1 MVDSINRIICKTS
14 KLVDYFTEDGLIKQI
29 GLTKEYW
36 NRVIIKEIVD
46 NALDAI
52 EPLNNKEIH
61 IIQSDSSLGIYDNG
75 NGLGCEIIKSIY
87 DFNFYVSQNR
97 IYVTA
102 SRGKQGNGLK
112 TIISICFL
120 KKYRLLWHTNEGIIL
135 EGIIDT
141 EKAKNGEICVD
152 FRQLGTTEKRGIEI
166 FGYELHQSA
175 YYKNYVYFYTVCNP
189 DVTFHLDYLGIEFHN
204 PATAECVD
212 KSQNISLAYYDY
224 DTFKQ
229 FITDTQDGN
238 STYKKFLEEYFGTR
252 IKNKSGIK
260 SKIKDIDFNG
270 QEFINDFLALKEDQ
284 QTKKYTLLKKQL
296 IGLENVLNTSIEMED
311 SSSLI
316 SKSDMVIPCIVEFSV
331 KKDTFKGDTNR
342 KEAGIECYINNSIT
356 YNNSWSI
363 GFDGG
368 WYKIGNKTVYARDLD
383 DLLKDMS
390 NFSFVFHI
398 VSPYLKFT
406 DAGKTR
412 IDITSFFNELLEKLN
427 KAIAK
432 ENRLFS
438 SDNKRTNNRAVMRDY
453 VTDAFNM
460 ASDNG
465 RYAITA
471 RQIWYKMREISG
483 IEEKKHTYADFT
495 QEILTEWIDDNPKY
509 EDKVNFS
516 DRGNFFVDG
525 SQNGLGTANVRNF
538 INTIGT
544 SQNIF
549 KCYGGISNN
558 IHIEP
563 DFDLIYK
570 YDKVLYIEKTGFDA
584 IFKAEKV
591 GEKYNMIIV
600 SGQGFSTRAAKTL
613 LYKFQQMGLK
623 LYCLHDLDISGIY
636 ILDSFGTPNKKFK
649 EHIYMEN
656 LGVTL
661 ADVEKYHIEP
671 EKVDIK
677 QEDKKKLKNLSYEYR
692 RFFDAGTS
700 YRRVELNAFTTAE
713 ILEILENKLSA
724 INNLPT
730 INLEES
736 LNVDHKAIRETAFMR
751 IMAEK
756 YREQL
761 DKIHVPIDLSAYKG
775 KYTVDMA
782 KEEIPDIEERLIE
795 KYEREIAQKL
805 NIS

>member
-1 MVDSINRIICKTS
+1 MNNINRIICKTS
-14 KLVDYFTEDGLIKQI
+14 KLIDYFTEDGLIKQI

-36 NRVIIKEIVD
+36 NKVIIKEIVD

-52 EPLNNKEIH
+52 EPMNNKEVN
-61 IIQSDSSLGIYDNG
+61 IIQNGSSLGIYDNG
-75 NGLGCEIIKSIY
+75 NGLNCEIIKSIY

-97 IYVTA
+97 TYVTA

-112 TIISICFL
+112 TVISICFL
-120 KKYRLLWHTNEGIIL
+120 KKYRLLWHTSEGTIL
-135 EGIIDT
+135 EGIIDA
-141 EKAKNGEICVD
+141 EKAKNGEVCVD
-152 FRQLGTTEKRGIEI
+152 FKQTGTTEKRGIEVC
-166 FGYELHQSA
+166 GYDLHQPA
-175 YYKNYVYFYTVCNP
+175 YYKNYVYYYTVCNP
-189 DVTFHLDYLGIEFHN
+189 DVTFHLDYLGTEFHN

-212 KSQNISLAYYDY
+212 KSQNISIAYYDY
-224 DTFKQ
+224 DTFRQ
-229 FITDTQDGN
+229 FIMKTQDGN
-238 STYKKFLEEYFGTR
+238 STYKNFLEEYFGTR

-260 SKIKDIDFNG
+260 SKIKDIDFNS
-270 QEFINDFLALKEDQ
+270 QEFINDFLMLKEDQ

-296 IGLENVLNTSIEMED
+296 IGLENVLNTSVEKED
-311 SSSLI
+311 RSTLI
-316 SKSDMVIPCIVEFSV
+316 SRNDMIIPCIVEFSV
-331 KKDTFKGDTNR
+331 KKDAFKGDADR
-342 KEAGIECYINNSIT
+342 KEADIECYINNSIT

-368 WYKIGNKTVYARDLD
+368 WYKIGSKTVYARDLD
-383 DLLKDMS
+383 DLLKDMR

-412 IDITSFFNELLEKLN
+412 IDITSFFNELLDKLN

-438 SDNKRTNNRAVMRDY
+438 SDNKRSNNRAVMRDY
-453 VTDAFNM
+453 VTDAFNL

-495 QEILTEWIDDNPKY
+495 QEILTEWIDNNPEY

-516 DRGNFFVDG
+516 DRGNFYVDG

-549 KCYGGISNN
+549 KCYGGISSN

-649 EHIYMEN
+649 ECITMEN

-661 ADVEKYHIEP
+661 EDVEKYHIEP

-677 QEDKKKLKNLSYEYR
+677 KEDKKKLKNLSYEYR
-692 RFFDAGTS
+692 RFFDAGTF
-700 YRRVELNAFTTAE
+700 YRRVELNAFSTAQV
-713 ILEILENKLSA
+713 LEILENKLSA
-724 INNLPT
+724 VNNLPA
-730 INLEES
+730 INLEET

-761 DKIHVPIDLSAYKG
+761 DKVYVPIDLSAYKG

>member
-1 MVDSINRIICKTS
+1 MT
-14 KLVDYFTEDGLIKQI
+14 VDYFTEDGLIKQI

-36 NRVIIKEIVD
+36 NKVIMKEIID

-52 EPLNNKEIH
+52 EPLNNKEVH
-61 IIQSDSSLGIYDNG
+61 IIQDAYSLGIYDNG
-75 NGLGCEIIKSIY
+75 NGISCETVKSIY
-87 DFNFYVSQNR
+87 DFSFYISQNR
-97 IYVTA
+97 VFVTA

-120 KKYRLLWHTNEGIIL
+120 KKYHLLWHTSEGIIL
-135 EGIIDT
+135 EGIIDA
-141 EKAKNGEICVD
+141 EKVKDGEISVD
-152 FRQLGTTEKRGIEI
+152 FVEVGNTEKRGIEI
-166 FGYELHQSA
+166 CGYDLNQES
-175 YYKNYVYFYTVCNP
+175 YYKNYVYFYSVCNP
-189 DVTFHLDYLGIEFHN
+189 DVSFYLNYIGLEFYN
-204 PATAECVD
+204 PATVECID

-229 FITDTQDGN
+229 FITKTQDGN
-238 STYKKFLEEYFGTR
+238 TTYKHFLEEYFGTR
-252 IKNKSGIK
+252 IKNKSSIK
-260 SKIKDIDFNG
+260 SKIKDLDFNSK
-270 QEFINDFLALKEDQ
+270 EFINDFLMLKEDQ

-296 IGLENVLNTSIEMED
+296 IGLNNVLNTSIEIKDTD
-311 SSSLI
+311 SPMGI
-316 SKSDMVIPCIVEFSV
+316 NDKIIPCIVEFSV
-331 KKDTFKGDTNR
+331 KKDAFKGDADR
-342 KEAGIECYINNSIT
+342 KEADIECYINNSIT

-363 GFDGG
+363 GFDDG
-368 WYKIGNKTVYARDLD
+368 WYKIGNRSVYARDLD
-383 DLLKDMS
+383 DLLKGME

-412 IDITSFFNELLEKLN
+412 IDISSFFKELLEKLN

-432 ENRLFS
+432 ENRTFS
-438 SDNKRTNNRAVMRDY
+438 SGNKRTNNRAVMRDY

-495 QEILTEWIDDNPKY
+495 QEILTEWIDDNPEY
-509 EDKVNFS
+509 EDKINFS

-538 INTIGT
+538 IDTIGT

-549 KCYGGISNN
+549 KCYGGISSN
-558 IHIEP
+558 IHIVP

-613 LYKFQQMGLK
+613 LYKFQQMGMK

-636 ILDSFGTPNKKFK
+636 ILDSFATPNKKFK
-649 EHIYMEN
+649 ECIYMEN

-661 ADVEKYHIEP
+661 TDVEKYHIEP
-671 EKVDIK
+671 EKVEIK
-677 QEDKKKLKNLSYEYR
+677 KEDKKKLKNLSYEYR
-692 RFFDAGTS
+692 NFFDAGTF
-700 YRRVELNAFTTAE
+700 YRRVELNAFTTAQ
-713 ILEILENKLSA
+713 ILEILENKLSG

-736 LNVDHKAIRETAFMR
+736 LNIDHKAIKETAFMR
-751 IMAEK
+751 LMAEK
-756 YREQL
+756 YKEQL
-761 DKIHVPIDLSAYKG
+761 ETVHVPIDLSAYKG

-782 KEEIPDIEERLIE
+782 KKEIPDLEEGLI
-795 KYEREIAQKL
+795 KRYEQEIAQKL

>member
-1 MVDSINRIICKTS
+1 
-14 KLVDYFTEDGLIKQI
+14 
-29 GLTKEYW
+29 
-36 NRVIIKEIVD
+36 
-46 NALDAI
+46 
-52 EPLNNKEIH
+52 
-61 IIQSDSSLGIYDNG
+61 
-75 NGLGCEIIKSIY
+75 
-87 DFNFYVSQNR
+87 
-97 IYVTA
+97 
-102 SRGKQGNGLK
+102 
-112 TIISICFL
+112 
-120 KKYRLLWHTNEGIIL
+120 
-135 EGIIDT
+135 
-141 EKAKNGEICVD
+141 
-152 FRQLGTTEKRGIEI
+152 
-166 FGYELHQSA
+166 
-175 YYKNYVYFYTVCNP
+175 
-189 DVTFHLDYLGIEFHN
+189 
-204 PATAECVD
+204 
-212 KSQNISLAYYDY
+212 
-224 DTFKQ
+224 
-229 FITDTQDGN
+229 
-238 STYKKFLEEYFGTR
+238 
-252 IKNKSGIK
+252 
-260 SKIKDIDFNG
+260 
-270 QEFINDFLALKEDQ
+270 
-284 QTKKYTLLKKQL
+284 
-296 IGLENVLNTSIEMED
+296 
-311 SSSLI
+311 
-316 SKSDMVIPCIVEFSV
+316 
-331 KKDTFKGDTNR
+331 
-342 KEAGIECYINNSIT
+342 
-356 YNNSWSI
+356 
-363 GFDGG
+363 
-368 WYKIGNKTVYARDLD
+368 
-383 DLLKDMS
+383 
-390 NFSFVFHI
+390 
-398 VSPYLKFT
+398 
-406 DAGKTR
+406 
-412 IDITSFFNELLEKLN
+412 
-427 KAIAK
+427 
-432 ENRLFS
+432 
-438 SDNKRTNNRAVMRDY
+438 MRDY

-495 QEILTEWIDDNPKY
+495 QEILTEWIDDNPEY

-525 SQNGLGTANVRNF
+525 SQNGLGTANVRSF

-549 KCYGGISNN
+549 KCYGGISSN

-649 EHIYMEN
+649 ECINMEN

-661 ADVEKYHIEP
+661 EDVEKYHIEP

-692 RFFDAGTS
+692 KFFDAGTF
-700 YRRVELNAFTTAE
+700 YRRVELNAFTTAQ

-761 DKIHVPIDLSAYKG
+761 DKIHVPIDLSTYKG

-795 KYEREIAQKL
+795 RYEREIAQKL

>member
-52 EPLNNKEIH
+52 EPLSNKEIH
-61 IIQSDSSLGIYDNG
+61 IIQSDTSLGIYDNG
-75 NGLGCEIIKSIY
+75 NGLSCEIIKSIY

-135 EGIIDT
+135 EGIIDA
-141 EKAKNGEICVD
+141 EKAKNGKICVD
-152 FRQLGTTEKRGIEI
+152 FRQIGTTEKRGIEI
-166 FGYELHQSA
+166 YGYELHQSA

-229 FITDTQDGN
+229 FVTDTQDGN

-252 IKNKSGIK
+252 IKNKSRIK
-260 SKIKDIDFNG
+260 SKIKDIDFNS
-270 QEFINDFLALKEDQ
+270 QEFINDFLMLKADQ

-311 SSSLI
+311 SNSLI

-342 KEAGIECYINNSIT
+342 KEADIECYINNSIT

-495 QEILTEWIDDNPKY
+495 QEILTEWIDDNPEY

-549 KCYGGISNN
+549 KCYGGISSN

-649 EHIYMEN
+649 ECINMEN

-661 ADVEKYHIEP
+661 EDVDKYHIEP

-677 QEDKKKLKNLSYEYR
+677 QEDKKKLKNLSYGYR

-700 YRRVELNAFTTAE
+700 YRRIELNAFTTAQ

-782 KEEIPDIEERLIE
+782 KEEIPGIEERLIE

>member
-1 MVDSINRIICKTS
+1 M
-14 KLVDYFTEDGLIKQI
+14 
-29 GLTKEYW
+29 
-36 NRVIIKEIVD
+36 KEIID

-52 EPLNNKEIH
+52 EPLNKKEVYIVLGAL
-61 IIQSDSSLGIYDNG
+61 SLGIYDNG
-75 NGLGCEIIKSIY
+75 SGLNCDTIKNIY
-87 DFNFYVSQNR
+87 DFKYYVSQNR
-97 IYVTA
+97 VYVTA

-120 KKYRLLWHTNEGIIL
+120 KKYRLLWHTSEGTIL
-135 EGIIDT
+135 EGIVDID
-141 EKAKNGEICVD
+141 KVKDGEVCVD
-152 FRQLGTTEKRGIEI
+152 FKQVGTTEKRGIEI
-166 FGYELHQSA
+166 CGYDLHQVT

-189 DVTFHLDYLGIEFHN
+189 DVTFHLDYFGTEFCN
-204 PATAECVD
+204 PATTACID

-224 DTFKQ
+224 DTFRQ
-229 FITDTQDGN
+229 FITQTQDGDA
-238 STYKKFLEEYFGTR
+238 TYKQFLEVNFGTR
-252 IKNKSGIK
+252 IRNKSRIK
-260 SKIKDIDFNG
+260 SKIKDIDFNS
-270 QEFINDFLALKEDQ
+270 QKFIDDFLLLKEDQ

-296 IGLENVLNTSIEMED
+296 IGLENILNTSIVIED
-311 SSSLI
+311 SNSLI
-316 SKSDMVIPCIVEFSV
+316 GKNDMIIPCIVEFSV
-331 KKDTFKGDTNR
+331 RKQTFKGEINR
-342 KEAGIECYINNSIT
+342 KEADIECYINNSIT
-356 YNNSWSI
+356 YNNGWSI
-363 GFDGG
+363 GFDSG
-368 WYKIGNKTVYARDLD
+368 WYKIGNKTVHAMDLD
-383 DLLKDMS
+383 DLLKDMP

-398 VSPYLKFT
+398 VSPYLKFM

-412 IDITSFFNELLEKLN
+412 IDITSFLNELLEKLN
-427 KAIAK
+427 KAITK

-438 SDNKRTNNRAVMRDY
+438 AGNKRTNNRAVMRDY
-453 VTDAFNM
+453 VTEAFNL

-483 IEEKKHTYADFT
+483 LEEKKNTYADFT
-495 QEILTEWIDDNPKY
+495 QEILTEWIDDNPEY

-544 SQNIF
+544 SENIF
-549 KCYGGISNN
+549 KCYGGISGN

-563 DFDLIYK
+563 DFDLVYK

-636 ILDSFGTPNKKFK
+636 ILDSFATPNKKFK
-649 EHIYMEN
+649 ECINMEN

-661 ADVEKYHIEP
+661 EDVDKYHIEP

-677 QEDKKKLKNLSYEYR
+677 QEDKKKLKNLAYEYR
-692 RFFDAGTS
+692 MFFDAGTS
-700 YRRVELNAFTTAE
+700 YRRVELNAFTTAQ

-724 INNLPT
+724 VNNLPT
-730 INLEES
+730 INLEET
-736 LNVDHKAIRETAFMR
+736 LNVDHKAIRETAFMH

-756 YREQL
+756 YKEQL
-761 DKIHVPIDLSAYKG
+761 DKIHVPIDLSVYKG

-782 KEEIPDIEERLIE
+782 WKEIPDIENKLIGQYAE
-795 KYEREIAQKL
+795 AIKQKL

>member
-52 EPLNNKEIH
+52 EPLNNKEVH

-75 NGLGCEIIKSIY
+75 NGISCEIIKSIY

-135 EGIIDT
+135 EGIIDA
-141 EKAKNGEICVD
+141 EKAKNGKICVD
-152 FRQLGTTEKRGIEI
+152 FKQIGTTEKKGIEI
-166 FGYELHQSA
+166 CGYELHQSA

-229 FITDTQDGN
+229 FITDTQDRN

-260 SKIKDIDFNG
+260 SKIKDIDFNS
-270 QEFINDFLALKEDQ
+270 QEFINDFLMLKEDQ

-311 SSSLI
+311 SNSLI

-342 KEAGIECYINNSIT
+342 KEADIECYINNSIT

-495 QEILTEWIDDNPKY
+495 QEILTEWI
-509 EDKVNFS
+509 E
-516 DRGNFFVDG
+516 
-525 SQNGLGTANVRNF
+525 
-538 INTIGT
+538 IG
-544 SQNIF
+544 
-549 KCYGGISNN
+549 
-558 IHIEP
+558 
-563 DFDLIYK
+563 
-570 YDKVLYIEKTGFDA
+570 
-584 IFKAEKV
+584 
-591 GEKYNMIIV
+591 
-600 SGQGFSTRAAKTL
+600 RA
-613 LYKFQQMGLK
+613 
-623 LYCLHDLDISGIY
+623 
-636 ILDSFGTPNKKFK
+636 
-649 EHIYMEN
+649 
-656 LGVTL
+656 
-661 ADVEKYHIEP
+661 
-671 EKVDIK
+671 
-677 QEDKKKLKNLSYEYR
+677 
-692 RFFDAGTS
+692 
-700 YRRVELNAFTTAE
+700 
-713 ILEILENKLSA
+713 
-724 INNLPT
+724 
-730 INLEES
+730 
-736 LNVDHKAIRETAFMR
+736 
-751 IMAEK
+751 
-756 YREQL
+756 
-761 DKIHVPIDLSAYKG
+761 HV
-775 KYTVDMA
+775 
-782 KEEIPDIEERLIE
+782 
-795 KYEREIAQKL
+795 
-805 NIS
+805 

>member
-1 MVDSINRIICKTS
+1 MT
-14 KLVDYFTEDGLIKQI
+14 VDYFTEDGLIKQI

-36 NRVIIKEIVD
+36 DKVIMKEIID

-61 IIQSDSSLGIYDNG
+61 IAQGVSSLGIYDNG
-75 NGLGCEIIKSIY
+75 SGISCEIVKSFF
-87 DFNFYVSQNR
+87 DFKFYVSRNR
-97 IYVTA
+97 VYITA

-120 KKYRLLWHTNEGIIL
+120 KKYLLLWHTNEGIIL
-135 EGIIDT
+135 EGIIDA
-141 EKAKNGEICVD
+141 EKVKDGEICVN
-152 FRQLGTTEKRGIEI
+152 FKETGTTEKRGIEI
-166 FGYELHQSA
+166 CGYELQQASF
-175 YYKNYVYFYTVCNP
+175 YKNYVYFYSVCNP
-189 DVTFHLDYLGIEFHN
+189 DVSFHLDYLGTEFHN
-204 PATAECVD
+204 PAAAECVD
-212 KSQNISLAYYDY
+212 KSQNISIAYYDY
-224 DTFKQ
+224 DTFRQ
-229 FITDTQDGN
+229 FIMKTQDGN

-252 IKNKSGIK
+252 IKNRSGIK
-260 SKIKDIDFNG
+260 SKIKDIDFNS
-270 QEFINDFLALKEDQ
+270 QEFINDFLMLKEDQ

-296 IGLENVLNTSIEMED
+296 IGLENVLNTTIAIED
-311 SSSLI
+311 SNSLI
-316 SKSDMVIPCIVEFSV
+316 SKNDLIIPCIVEFSV
-331 KKDTFKGDTNR
+331 KKDAFKGDTDR
-342 KEAGIECYINNSIT
+342 KEADIECYINNSIT

-368 WYKIGNKTVYARDLD
+368 WYKIGSKTVYARDLD
-383 DLLKDMS
+383 DLLKDMP

-412 IDITSFFNELLEKLN
+412 IDITSFFNELLDKLN

-453 VTDAFNM
+453 VTDAFNL

-471 RQIWYKMREISG
+471 RQIWYKIREISG

-495 QEILTEWIDDNPKY
+495 QEILTEWIDNNPEY

-549 KCYGGISNN
+549 RCYGGISSN

-591 GEKYNMIIV
+591 EEKYNMIIV

-649 EHIYMEN
+649 ECITMEN

-661 ADVEKYHIEP
+661 EDVEKYRIEP

-677 QEDKKKLKNLSYEYR
+677 KENKKKLKNLSYEYR

-700 YRRVELNAFTTAE
+700 YRRVELNAFSTAQV
-713 ILEILENKLSA
+713 LEILENKLSA
-724 INNLPT
+724 VNNLPA
-730 INLEES
+730 INLEET
-736 LNVDHKAIRETAFMR
+736 LNVDHKAVRETAFMR

-761 DKIHVPIDLSAYKG
+761 DKIHVPVDLSAYKG
-775 KYTVDMA
+775 RYTVDMA
-782 KEEIPDIEERLIE
+782 KKEIPDIEERLIE

>member
-1 MVDSINRIICKTS
+1 MVDNINRVICKTPMT
-14 KLVDYFTEDGLIKQI
+14 VDYFTEDGLIKQI

-36 NRVIIKEIVD
+36 NKVIMKEIID

-52 EPLNNKEIH
+52 EPLNCKEVYID
-61 IIQSDSSLGIYDNG
+61 QGVSSLGIYDNG
-75 NGLGCEIIKSIY
+75 NGIGCETVKSIF
-87 DFNFYVSQNR
+87 DFKFYVSQNR
-97 IYVTA
+97 VYVTA

-120 KKYRLLWHTNEGIIL
+120 KKYHLLWHTNEGIIL
-135 EGIIDT
+135 EGIIDE
-141 EKAKNGEICVD
+141 EKIKEGEISVD
-152 FRQLGTTEKRGIEI
+152 FKEIGDTGKRGIEI
-166 FGYELHQSA
+166 CGYELYQAS
-175 YYKNYVYFYTVCNP
+175 YYKNFMYFYTVCNP
-189 DVTFHLDYLGIEFHN
+189 DVSFHLNYLGREFHN
-204 PATAECVD
+204 QATAECVD

-224 DTFKQ
+224 DTFRQ
-229 FITDTQDGN
+229 FIIKTQDGN
-238 STYKKFLEEYFGTR
+238 STYKQFLEKYIGTR
-252 IKNKSGIK
+252 IKNKSKIK
-260 SKIKDIDFNG
+260 TKIKDIDFNS
-270 QEFINDFLALKEDQ
+270 QEFIDDFLTLKEDQ

-296 IGLENVLNTSIEMED
+296 IGMDNVVNTVIEIKD
-311 SSSLI
+311 SNSTMGI
-316 SKSDMVIPCIVEFSV
+316 NDKNIPCIVEFSV

-342 KEAGIECYINNSIT
+342 KEADIECYINNSIT

-363 GFDGG
+363 GFEGG

-432 ENRLFS
+432 ENRNFS
-438 SDNKRTNNRAVMRDY
+438 CDNKRTNNRAVMRDY

-495 QEILTEWIDDNPKY
+495 QEILTEWIDDNPEY

-549 KCYGGISNN
+549 KCYGGISSN

-584 IFKAEKV
+584 IFKTEKV

-613 LYKFQQMGLK
+613 LYKFQKMGLK

-636 ILDSFGTPNKKFK
+636 ILDSFGAPNKKFK
-649 EHIYMEN
+649 ECINMEN
-656 LGVTL
+656 LDVTL
-661 ADVEKYHIEP
+661 EDVEKYHIEP

-692 RFFDAGTS
+692 RFFDAGTN
-700 YRRVELNAFTTAE
+700 YRRVELNAFTTAQ
-713 ILEILENKLSA
+713 ILKILENKLSA

-761 DKIHVPIDLSAYKG
+761 DKIHVPIDLSAYRG
-775 KYTVDMA
+775 KYTVNMA

-795 KYEREIAQKL
+795 KYEREIAQKF
-805 NIS
+805 NIF

>member
-1 MVDSINRIICKTS
+1 MNNINRIICKTS

-36 NRVIIKEIVD
+36 NKVIIKEIVD

-52 EPLNNKEIH
+52 EPMNNKEVH
-61 IIQSDSSLGIYDNG
+61 IIQSGSSLGIYDNG
-75 NGLGCEIIKSIY
+75 NGLNCEIIKSIY

-97 IYVTA
+97 TYVTA

-112 TIISICFL
+112 TVISICFL
-120 KKYRLLWHTNEGIIL
+120 KKYRLLWHTSEGTIL
-135 EGIIDT
+135 EGIIDA
-141 EKAKNGEICVD
+141 EKAKNGEVCVD
-152 FRQLGTTEKRGIEI
+152 FKQTGNTEKRGIEI
-166 FGYELHQSA
+166 CGYDLHQPA
-175 YYKNYVYFYTVCNP
+175 YYKNYVYYYTVCNP
-189 DVTFHLDYLGIEFHN
+189 DVTFHLNYLGTEFHN
-204 PATAECVD
+204 SATAECVD
-212 KSQNISLAYYDY
+212 KSQNISIAYYDY
-224 DTFKQ
+224 DTFRQ
-229 FITDTQDGN
+229 FIMKTQDGN

-260 SKIKDIDFNG
+260 SKIKDIDFNSR
-270 QEFINDFLALKEDQ
+270 EFINDFLMLKEDQ

-311 SSSLI
+311 SNSLI

-331 KKDTFKGDTNR
+331 KKDTFKGDTDR
-342 KEAGIECYINNSIT
+342 KEADIECYINNSIT

-383 DLLKDMS
+383 DLLKDMP

-398 VSPYLKFT
+398 ISPYLKFT

-412 IDITSFFNELLEKLN
+412 IDITGFFNELLDKLN

-438 SDNKRTNNRAVMRDY
+438 SDNKRSNNRAVMRDY
-453 VTDAFNM
+453 VTDAFNL

-495 QEILTEWIDDNPKY
+495 QEILTEWIDNNLEY

-516 DRGNFFVDG
+516 DRGNFYVDG

-549 KCYGGISNN
+549 KCYGGISSN

-649 EHIYMEN
+649 ECITMEN

-661 ADVEKYHIEP
+661 EDVEKYHIEP

-677 QEDKKKLKNLSYEYR
+677 KEDKKKLKNLSYEYR
-692 RFFDAGTS
+692 RFFDAGTF
-700 YRRVELNAFTTAE
+700 YRRVELNAFSTAQV
-713 ILEILENKLSA
+713 LEILENKLSA
-724 INNLPT
+724 VNNLPA
-730 INLEES
+730 INLEET

-761 DKIHVPIDLSAYKG
+761 DKVYVPIDLSAYKG

-795 KYEREIAQKL
+795 KYEREIVQKL

>member
-52 EPLNNKEIH
+52 EPLSNKEIH

-75 NGLGCEIIKSIY
+75 NGLSCEIIKSIY

-135 EGIIDT
+135 EGIIDA
-141 EKAKNGEICVD
+141 EKAKNGKIRVD
-152 FRQLGTTEKRGIEI
+152 FRQIGTTEKRGIEI
-166 FGYELHQSA
+166 YGYELHQSA

-260 SKIKDIDFNG
+260 SKIKDIDFNS
-270 QEFINDFLALKEDQ
+270 QEFINDFLMLKEDQ

-311 SSSLI
+311 SNSLI

-342 KEAGIECYINNSIT
+342 KEADIECYINNSIT

-495 QEILTEWIDDNPKY
+495 QEILTEWIDDNPEY

-549 KCYGGISNN
+549 KCYGGISSN

-649 EHIYMEN
+649 ECINMEN

-661 ADVEKYHIEP
+661 EDVEKYHIEP

-782 KEEIPDIEERLIE
+782 KEEIPGIEERLIE

>member
-1 MVDSINRIICKTS
+1 MT
-14 KLVDYFTEDGLIKQI
+14 VDYFTEDGLIKQI

-36 NRVIIKEIVD
+36 DKVIMKELID

-61 IIQSDSSLGIYDNG
+61 IVQGVSSLGIYDNG
-75 NGLGCEIIKSIY
+75 SGISCETVKSIF
-87 DFNFYVSQNR
+87 DFKFYVSRNR
-97 IYVTA
+97 VYITA

-112 TIISICFL
+112 TIISVCFL
-120 KKYRLLWHTNEGIIL
+120 KKYHLLWHTNEGVML
-135 EGIIDT
+135 EGIIDA
-141 EKAKNGEICVD
+141 EKVKDGEICVD
-152 FRQLGTTEKRGIEI
+152 FKETGTTEKRGIEI
-166 FGYELHQSA
+166 RGYDLHQASF
-175 YYKNYVYFYTVCNP
+175 YKNYVYLYSVCNP
-189 DVTFHLDYLGIEFHN
+189 DVSFHLDYLGTEFHN
-204 PATAECVD
+204 PAAAECVN
-212 KSQNISLAYYDY
+212 KAQNVSIAYYDY
-224 DTFKQ
+224 DTFRQLIMK
-229 FITDTQDGN
+229 TQDGN

-260 SKIKDIDFNG
+260 SKIKDIDFNS
-270 QEFINDFLALKEDQ
+270 QEFINDFLMLKEDQ

-296 IGLENVLNTSIEMED
+296 IGLENVLNTTIAIED
-311 SSSLI
+311 SNSLI
-316 SKSDMVIPCIVEFSV
+316 SKNDLIIPCIVEFSV
-331 KKDTFKGDTNR
+331 KKDAFKGDTDR
-342 KEAGIECYINNSIT
+342 KEADIECYINNSIT

-368 WYKIGNKTVYARDLD
+368 WYKIGSKTVYARDLD
-383 DLLKDMS
+383 DLLKDMP

-412 IDITSFFNELLEKLN
+412 IDITSFFNGLLDKLN

-453 VTDAFNM
+453 VTNAFNL

-471 RQIWYKMREISG
+471 RQIWYKIREISG

-495 QEILTEWIDDNPKY
+495 QEILTEWIDSNPEY

-549 KCYGGISNN
+549 RCYGGISSN

-591 GEKYNMIIV
+591 GERYNMIIV

-649 EHIYMEN
+649 ESITMEN

-661 ADVEKYHIEP
+661 EDVEKYHIEP

-677 QEDKKKLKNLSYEYR
+677 KEDKKKLKNLSYEYR

-700 YRRVELNAFTTAE
+700 YRRVELNAFSTAQV
-713 ILEILENKLSA
+713 LEILENKLSA
-724 INNLPT
+724 VNNLPA
-730 INLEES
+730 INLEET
-736 LNVDHKAIRETAFMR
+736 LNVDHKAVRETAFMR

-761 DKIHVPIDLSAYKG
+761 DKIHVPVDLSTYKG
-775 KYTVDMA
+775 RYTVDMA
-782 KEEIPDIEERLIE
+782 KKEIPDIEERLIK

>member
-1 MVDSINRIICKTS
+1 MS
-14 KLVDYFTEDGLIKQI
+14 VDYFTEDGLIKQI

-36 NRVIIKEIVD
+36 NKVIMKEIID

-52 EPLNNKEIH
+52 EPLNYKEVYID
-61 IIQSDSSLGIYDNG
+61 QGVSSLGIYDNG
-75 NGLGCEIIKSIY
+75 NGISCETVKSIF
-87 DFNFYVSQNR
+87 DFKFYVSQNR
-97 IYVTA
+97 VYVTA

-120 KKYRLLWHTNEGIIL
+120 KKYHLLWHTNEGIIL
-135 EGIIDT
+135 EGSID
-141 EKAKNGEICVD
+141 EQKVKGGEISVD
-152 FRQLGTTEKRGIEI
+152 FKEIGDTEKRGIEI
-166 FGYELHQSA
+166 CGYELYQVS
-175 YYKNYVYFYTVCNP
+175 YYKNFMYLYTVCNP
-189 DVTFHLDYLGIEFHN
+189 DVSFHLNYLGTEFHN
-204 PATAECVD
+204 QPIAECVD

-229 FITDTQDGN
+229 FITKTQDGN
-238 STYKKFLEEYFGTR
+238 STYKQFLEEYFGTR
-252 IKNKSGIK
+252 IKNKSKIK
-260 SKIKDIDFNG
+260 TKIKDIDFSS
-270 QEFINDFLALKEDQ
+270 QEFIDDFLTLKEDQ

-296 IGLENVLNTSIEMED
+296 IGLENVVNTVIEIKD
-311 SSSLI
+311 SNSTMGI
-316 SKSDMVIPCIVEFSV
+316 NDKNIPCIVEFSV

-342 KEAGIECYINNSIT
+342 KEADIECYINNSIT

-363 GFDGG
+363 GFEGG

-390 NFSFVFHI
+390 NFYFVFHI
-398 VSPYLKFT
+398 ISPYLKFT

-438 SDNKRTNNRAVMRDY
+438 SGNKRTNNRAVMRDY

-495 QEILTEWIDDNPKY
+495 QEILTEWIDDNPEY

-544 SQNIF
+544 SQNSF
-549 KCYGGISNN
+549 KCYGGISSN
-558 IHIEP
+558 IHIDP

-649 EHIYMEN
+649 ECIYMEN

-661 ADVEKYHIEP
+661 EDVEKYQIEP
-671 EKVDIK
+671 EKVEIK
-677 QEDKKKLKNLSYEYR
+677 KEDKKKLKNLSYEYR
-692 RFFDAGTS
+692 SFFDVGTH
-700 YRRVELNAFTTAE
+700 YRRVELNAFTTAQ
-713 ILEILENKLSA
+713 ILEILENKLSS

-730 INLEES
+730 INLEET
-736 LNVDHKAIRETAFMR
+736 LNVDHKAIKETAFMR
-751 IMAEK
+751 LMADK

-761 DKIHVPIDLSAYKG
+761 DNVHVPIDLSSYRG
-775 KYTVDMA
+775 KYTVNMA
-782 KEEIPDIEERLIE
+782 KKEIPDIEEKLI
-795 KYEREIAQKL
+795 KLYEQEIAQKL